1 MSRKEFRR
9 KPNTFAP
16 ILVND
21 GYSNFRFS
29 KRAGEILSPLNK
41 TKLGFNARV
50 QIRKM
55 TLNPKNYRSE
65 LKKSTYNGGGTAGT
79 KEMNMTSYSRLGEN
93 SLRGASMGTK

>member
-9 KPNTFAP
+9 KPNAFAP

-55 TLNPKNYRSE
+55 TLNPNYRTE
-65 LKKSTYNGGGTAGT
+65 LKKSAAIKKGTPQ
-79 KEMNMTSYSRLGEN
+79 MNMTSFTRLG
-93 SLRGASMGTK
+93 